1 MNTKITRTQ
10 LELVTR
16 LQEHCEI
23 LEDYHQKACR
33 EGQTKYLGEIAG
45 KLRLLVYQSRMNRP
59 LLLDLMTETGSD
71 VSFTIDSPHGQYNSD
86 LHSYLSDMACA
97 IRLSSGELAVLSKY
111 DLIALWSQQS
121 GSAHEDWAL
130 DERLSTIFAQGLFV
144 NGQPIQGAAL
154 CGICRTV
161 LHVAKQ
167 FLSQVTQNND
177 NDSAGNAGR

>member
-1 MNTKITRTQ
+1 M
-10 LELVTR
+10 
-16 LQEHCEI
+16 
-23 LEDYHQKACR
+23 LEDYHHKACL
-33 EGQTKYLGEIAG
+33 ENQTKYLGEIAG

-59 LLLDLMTETGSD
+59 LLLDLMAETGIE

-86 LHSYLSDMACA
+86 LHSYLSELACA
-97 IRLSSGELAVLSKY
+97 IRLPSGNLAELSKY

-121 GSAHEDWAL
+121 GSAHEDWTL

-144 NGQPIQGAAL
+144 NGHPVQGAAL

-161 LHVAKQ
+161 LHVARQ

-177 NDSAGNAGR
+177 SA